1 MKDVLQQLS
10 DVIEHRN
17 EETLDIKPFIS
28 ESLSMTEEFN
38 PKAHMVTQKRFGN
51 KYTISYKKTT
61 SYLQSKEYLSL
72 VVPLSFTKQH
82 YICSATIMGID
93 RLYVTCSTWYTAR

>member
-38 PKAHMVTQKRFGN
+38 PKAHMVTQKRF
-51 KYTISYKKTT
+51 
-61 SYLQSKEYLSL
+61 L
-72 VVPLSFTKQH
+72 
-82 YICSATIMGID
+82 ATNIPFLTRKR
-93 RLYVTCSTWYTAR
+93 RLTCRARNTFLW

>member
-10 DVIEHRN
+10 DIIKHRN

-38 PKAHMVTQKRFGN
+38 PKAHMVTQKRFWQQI
-51 KYTISYKKTT
+51 YHF
-61 SYLQSKEYLSL
+61 LQENDVLLAEQGTPFFGSAAI
-72 VVPLSFTKQH
+72 PLPNNTLH
-82 YICSATIMGID
+82 M
-93 RLYVTCSTWYTAR
+93 

>member
-10 DVIEHRN
+10 DIIKHRN

-38 PKAHMVTQKRFGN
+38 PKAHMVTQNVLATNIPFLTRKR
-51 KYTISYKKTT
+51 
-61 SYLQSKEYLSL
+61 
-72 VVPLSFTKQH
+72 
-82 YICSATIMGID
+82 
-93 RLYVTCSTWYTAR
+93 RLTCRARNTFLW